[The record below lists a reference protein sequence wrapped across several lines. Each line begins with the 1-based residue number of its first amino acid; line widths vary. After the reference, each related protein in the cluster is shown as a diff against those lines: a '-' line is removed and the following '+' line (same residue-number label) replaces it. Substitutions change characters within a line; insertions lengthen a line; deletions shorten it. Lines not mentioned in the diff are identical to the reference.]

1 MFIPRP
7 EMNEEKINKSFES
20 KVSPIILYSAE
31 NNKFWMEDVRG
42 KFVGYQK
49 GAVSA
54 RLEFEYSYNERDL
67 KEFFAHVY
75 KDDVIDFV
83 TAIGGWKKGLHEIG
97 SKKVLVPHEQRRIN
111 PVKGECEII
120 SKLLLEMLGQEQF
133 EYYKGWLKTWLA
145 SFYNYKFTPGQVLIL
160 VGETSSGKTLLKD
173 IHNHIFD
180 GGGQPLKYMTGGTGF
195 NGELCEVCSLY
206 IDDKLNELGTSGK
219 KKLKAECKEI
229 AVAGE
234 LRFEFK
240 NKTAFSASPIQRLLI
255 CCNYTEDSVSV
266 IPDIDKSTKNKISIL
281 CCKRKKMPMPAHTQ
295 GEKKA
300 FWGQIESE
308 MPAFLYHVIHEH
320 QITEEFAD
328 LEEERMGVRGY
339 HNEKAMKF
347 VETHSNEGKRLFA
360 IIEALRLSDST
371 KDEWYGSAGEL
382 INKLKDKGIERQAT
396 ATSIGRF
403 LNQRIACGSKLVKKV
418 SQRRYTIDL
427 TNSEDEPVDVENEM
441 EKVPNE
447 GDSKEIESQE
457 EIFEDED
464 VGSYYGHP

>member
-1 MFIPRP
+1 MFIPRS
-7 EMNEEKINKSFES
+7 EMNEEKIKTSFES
-20 KVSPIILYSAE
+20 KVAPVILYSAE
-31 NNKFWMEDVRG
+31 NNKFWMEDGRG
-42 KFVGYQK
+42 KFVGYPK
-49 GAVSA
+49 VAVSD
-54 RLEFEYSYNERDL
+54 RLDFEYSYTDGDR
-67 KEFFAHVY
+67 KEYFANVY
-75 KDDVIDFV
+75 RDDVIDFV
-83 TAIGGWKKGLHEIG
+83 TPIGGWGKGVHKIG
-97 SKKVLVPHEQRRIN
+97 SKKVLVPYEQRRIK
-111 PVKGECEII
+111 PVKGEWEII
-120 SKLLLEMLGQEQF
+120 NKLLLGMLGQEQF

-195 NGELCEVCSLY
+195 NGELCEVCSLH
-206 IDDKLNELGTSGK
+206 IDDKLNDLGASGK

-229 AVAGE
+229 AVAGQ

-240 NKTAFSASPIQRLLI
+240 NKTAFNASPCFRLLI
-255 CCNYTEDSVSV
+255 CCNYTEDSVTV
-266 IPDIDKSTKNKISIL
+266 IPDIDESTKNKISIL
-281 CCKRKKMPMPAHTQ
+281 NCKRNRMPMPSRKPDERA
-295 GEKKA
+295 A

-320 QITEEFAD
+320 EITEEFAD
-328 LEEERMGVRGY
+328 LDEERMGVRGY

-360 IIEALRLSDST
+360 MIEALRLCDST
-371 KDEWYGSAGEL
+371 EDEWYGSAGEL

-427 TNSEDEPVDVENEM
+427 TDNEDEPANVENEI
-441 EKVPNE
+441 EKNPIE
-447 GDSKEIESQE
+447 DDTKITESQE
-457 EIFEDED
+457 ELFEDENEEN
-464 VGSYYGHP
+464 YYGHP

>member
-1 MFIPRP
+1 MK
-7 EMNEEKINKSFES
+7 EEKINKSFES
-20 KVSPIILYSAE
+20 KVSPVIFYSAE
-31 NNKFWMEDVRG
+31 NNKFWMVDGRG

-49 GAVSA
+49 GAVSG
-54 RLEFEYSYNERDL
+54 RLEFEYSYNERDM

-75 KDDVIDFV
+75 KDGVIDCV
-83 TAIGGWKKGLHEIG
+83 TAIGGWKKGLHEVG
-97 SKKVLVPHEQRRIN
+97 SKKVLVPYEQRRIK
-111 PVKGECEII
+111 PVKGEWEIMN
-120 SKLLLEMLGQEQF
+120 KLLLGMLGTEQF

-195 NGELCEVCSLY
+195 NGELCEVCSLH

-229 AVAGE
+229 AVAGQ
-234 LRFEFK
+234 LRFEEK
-240 NKTAFSASPIQRLLI
+240 NKTAFNASPCFRLLI
-255 CCNYTEDSVSV
+255 CCNYTEDSVTV
-266 IPDIDKSTKNKISIL
+266 IPDIDESTKNKISIL
-281 CCKRKKMPMPAHTQ
+281 NCKRNRMPMPSRKPDERA
-295 GEKKA
+295 A
-300 FWGQIESE
+300 FWKQIESE

-360 IIEALRLSDST
+360 MIEVLRMGDSS
-371 KDEWYGSAGEL
+371 KDEWYGSASEL
-382 INKLKDKGIERQAT
+382 DKKLKDKGIERQAT